1 MEFLEGS
8 TGKPENC
15 ESAHNRC
22 VMEPPD
28 AWFQALTHMYPN
40 TFITSIDIVFICK
53 YTGVVDHVQFGLASS
68 LRLRG
73 GMDNPSGNQKDAR
86 VPYFDNIRFMFKGI
100 PCVDFNEKVMMPLQN
115 GLATVSVRGY
125 SLLDTCRR
133 IDAGGILGNPARA
146 VAPNDIIEASL
157 NRNKMAFA
165 VIMNYTLRTCSFYKM
180 AMREMN
186 QSGIHVLQAIR
197 TMGVIQTPPRIIKS
211 RDNGWDRMNM
221 AALFIPYDSDGW
233 FTWGDIVYEVGR
245 KLSRDGQKQKDKF
258 LEGLPD
264 FMKETKEL
272 MRQDTA
278 PDTMHPATWGGIFP
292 GCPNAANPHPLA
304 RQPSVPK
311 LAVKYFESW
320 VIHSNLANKE
330 RPFGI
335 GRALQVDV
343 NMCHEI
349 DDVIA
354 LLDSSKID
362 SNTVCFYCGGKY
374 HGVVNKLSDGT
385 IIPCAAKAI
394 RDSGQ
399 SNVPEPGPKTDWE
412 KKFKRQAKELSVL
425 TDEINS
431 LKTHISD
438 LEANKLHDSPGRSMR
453 RRSGSPG
460 PRMAKEL
467 DTEDSHEESTN
478 EAEQE
483 DSDDSEAS
491 HVSEFANA
499 MFPYNKKKAAPPK
512 RR

>member
-1 MEFLEGS
+1 
-8 TGKPENC
+8 
-15 ESAHNRC
+15 
-22 VMEPPD
+22 
-28 AWFQALTHMYPN
+28 
-40 TFITSIDIVFICK
+40 
-53 YTGVVDHVQFGLASS
+53 
-68 LRLRG
+68 
-73 GMDNPSGNQKDAR
+73 
-86 VPYFDNIRFMFKGI
+86 
-100 PCVDFNEKVMMPLQN
+100 
-115 GLATVSVRGY
+115 
-125 SLLDTCRR
+125 
-133 IDAGGILGNPARA
+133 
-146 VAPNDIIEASL
+146 
-157 NRNKMAFA
+157 
-165 VIMNYTLRTCSFYKM
+165 
-180 AMREMN
+180 
-186 QSGIHVLQAIR
+186 
-197 TMGVIQTPPRIIKS
+197 
-211 RDNGWDRMNM
+211 
-221 AALFIPYDSDGW
+221 
-233 FTWGDIVYEVGR
+233 
-245 KLSRDGQKQKDKF
+245 
-258 LEGLPD
+258 
-264 FMKETKEL
+264 
-272 MRQDTA
+272 
-278 PDTMHPATWGGIFP
+278 
-292 GCPNAANPHPLA
+292 
-304 RQPSVPK
+304 
-311 LAVKYFESW
+311 
-320 VIHSNLANKE
+320 
-330 RPFGI
+330 
-335 GRALQVDV
+335 
-343 NMCHEI
+343 MCHEI